1 MSEQPTPRRAPQP
14 PRDLRRRVLRH
25 YLPLAVASAAI
36 LVALMSLSLFDAN
49 KYAPPAAIFSGD
61 VIDGVFPADQ
71 PAGSGAP
78 MQMGQGGSPAMN
90 HGAGQAAAPPMNHS
104 GAPAGTP
111 SAGHSARGGGGG
123 PPEQIQLMRRLSTT
137 TGYLAL
143 GLLALTLLI
152 GPGNLLLGRRNP
164 LSSYLRRDIGIW
176 TTIISVAHVVFGFLV
191 KHGGGGVIDYFV
203 AADGS
208 LLGSSFGV
216 ANYTGAAA
224 TVIVVGVA
232 AVSSNAALK
241 KLTARNWKR
250 LQRLNYALFAL
261 VIVHALTYGALWRT
275 ASPYTRLLALC
286 VVTVILGQA
295 AGVWLY
301 RRRHPRAVAQHA

>member
-1 MSEQPTPRRAPQP
+1 
-14 PRDLRRRVLRH
+14 
-25 YLPLAVASAAI
+25 
-36 LVALMSLSLFDAN
+36 MSLSLFDAN
-49 KYAPPAAIFSGD
+49 RYPPPQAMFTGN
-61 VIDGVFPADQ
+61 VISGVFPADQ
-71 PAGSGAP
+71 PAGSGPA
-78 MQMGQGGSPAMN
+78 MQMGQGAPSMK
-90 HGAGQAAAPPMNHS
+90 HGAGQAAAPQMNNS
-104 GAPAGTP
+104 GPRGGT
-111 SAGHSARGGGGG
+111 SSSGHSQRGE
-123 PPEQIQLMRRLSTT
+123 PPPQIKLMRRLSTT
-137 TGYLAL
+137 SGYLAL
-143 GLLALTLLI
+143 GLLAVTLLI

-176 TTIISVAHVVFGFLV
+176 TMIISVAHVVFGFLV
-191 KHGGGGVIDYFV
+191 KHGSGGVIGYFV
-203 AADGS
+203 GADGS
-208 LLGSSFGV
+208 LLDTSFGV
-216 ANYTGAAA
+216 ANYTGLAA

-241 KLTARNWKR
+241 KLTAKNWKR

-301 RRRHPRAVAQHA
+301 RRRYPRAVAQHA